1 LLKIQVGG
9 IIFLK
14 IRKENEMSKKT
25 FKPFDEFIKE
35 TGWSFTVF
43 AKKLGV
49 SYDTVYAWRV
59 HPEELTLSKIKK
71 IAEVTNKSFKEVNAL
86 FSEFYL

>member
-1 LLKIQVGG
+1 
-9 IIFLK
+9 
-14 IRKENEMSKKT
+14 MSKKT
-25 FKPFDEFIKE
+25 YKPFDDFIKE

-49 SYDTVYAWRV
+49 SYDTIYAWRV

-71 IAEVTNKSFKEVNAL
+71 ISVVTVKSFEEVKTL
-86 FSEFYL
+86 FSEVYQ